1 MPTWLPVV
9 ISTLALVVSIWSLLS
24 SRSDRRREL
33 HLKELLDALARL
45 ESLSEE
51 LTAEVECILLFKPHS
66 NVQDQTEC
74 HRLTERKFKAAAQQ
88 LDLVERLV
96 PTEAANLFRSYK
108 EWHTSL
114 TATGYPVAKAENAHK
129 LTDARVVNVSE
140 AQLRWHKVIA
150 DVRVG
155 CLRRD
160 IEFWRPAT
168 WWR

>member
-1 MPTWLPVV
+1 MPAWLPVV
-9 ISTLALVVSIWSLLS
+9 IATLALGVSIWSLVS

-33 HLKELLDALARL
+33 HLKELLEALARL

-51 LTAEVECILLFKPHS
+51 LSAEVECILLFKPHS

-74 HRLTERKFKAAAQQ
+74 YRLTERKFKTAAQQ

-96 PTEAANLFRSYK
+96 PSEAPNLFRAYK
-108 EWHTSL
+108 DWHKAL
-114 TATGYPVAKAENAHK
+114 TATGYPVTKGQDAHN
-129 LTDARVVNVSE
+129 LTDARVVSVSE

-160 IEFWRPAT
+160 IQFWEPAT